1 MKTRMYVAQGT
12 KLQGENKK
20 EEVTPLR
27 HHLFYGRDKIDMT
40 SEGSTIAR
48 EKA

>member
-1 MKTRMYVAQGT
+1 LAHTSKVFSYMIYEKRAVVAV
-12 KLQGENKK
+12 LL
-20 EEVTPLR
+20 PP
-27 HHLFYGRDKIDMT
+27 YGRDKVDMT

>member
-1 MKTRMYVAQGT
+1 MVGFLCIRLSIKVRAVVA
-12 KLQGENKK
+12 LLL
-20 EEVTPLR
+20 PP
-27 HHLFYGRDKIDMT
+27 YGREKIDMT